1 MNIISV
7 YGSHNASVF
16 VMCGDKYEVIEVER
30 FISKK
35 NIGLV
40 KYVFMRHH
48 IDAIITSILEY
59 IKLKYGV
66 VEFDICF
73 YNQTNLVEEKTKV
86 DYHKLFPAKEY
97 VFFNHHESHAAGTFY
112 QSPYEKAMVFS
123 MDGGGNDGRCNIY
136 QANRENG
143 LKLIGKE
150 IFDFGYTYMLFGEY
164 LSDIK
169 KEKNIY
175 IGNLVYA
182 GKLMGLCSFGKVR
195 EDWYHHFKHY
205 YETASCIFPKTPETR
220 ALKNAEIEKLGSKIG
235 VVFDVENRISGQIS
249 YDIAATSQRA
259 FEDSI
264 LSIIKKY
271 YKGGPICFTGG
282 CSLNIILNKRI
293 KDEITNDV
301 FVSPNGNDSGLAVG
315 SVLNFIKPKKPFVA
329 TYIGVP
335 ILDIHDLSK
344 YFSDGMRVSVNDLA
358 KVLANGSIIGCM
370 RGASEHGPRSLGNR
384 SILCNPCISEMK
396 DILNAKVKNREWF
409 RPFAPVVRLEDVSKY
424 FEFEDES
431 PYMSFQVRVRSEWQT
446 KLQAISHVD
455 GSARVQTVTREQNQ
469 WLYDLLTEIEKLTGI
484 GVLLN
489 TSFNVDGKP
498 ITTRISE
505 VIEVYDKTDIDGV
518 YVEGFLLLK
527 NKNSLKSY

>member
-1 MNIISV
+1 
-7 YGSHNASVF
+7 
-16 VMCGDKYEVIEVER
+16 MCGDEYEVIEVER

-40 KYVFMRHH
+40 KYIFMKNR
-48 IDAIITSILEY
+48 IYAILSSILQY
-59 IKLKYGV
+59 IKTKYRV
-66 VEFDICF
+66 NEFDICF
-73 YNQTNLVEEKTKV
+73 YNSTVYEAVYEGENEI
-86 DYHKLFPAKEY
+86 DYHKLFPAKKY
-97 VFFNHHESHAAGTFY
+97 VFFNHQESHAAGTFY
-112 QSPYEKAMVFS
+112 QSPYKKATVFS
-123 MDGGGNDGRCNIY
+123 MDGGGNDGICNVY
-136 QANRENG
+136 SADRELG
-143 LKLIGKE
+143 LELIGKE
-150 IFDFGYTYMLFGEY
+150 PSDFGYTYMLFGDY

-169 KEKNIY
+169 KEKDIF

-195 EDWYHHFKHY
+195 EDWYPHFKHY
-205 YETASCIFPKTPETR
+205 YETAPNIIAEIIEER
-220 ALKNAEIEKLGSKIG
+220 ALKRAEIEKLGRKIG
-235 VVFDVENRISGQIS
+235 VVFDVENRISGQVA

-264 LSIIKKY
+264 IAIMKKY

-301 FVSPNGNDSGLAVG
+301 FVAPNGNDCGLTLG
-315 SVLNFIKPKKPFVA
+315 SVLNFTKPKEPFVA

-335 ILDIHDLSK
+335 ILDIHHFWK
-344 YFSDGMRVSVNDLA
+344 YFTDDMRIDISGLA
-358 KVLANGSIIGCM
+358 KVLAEGSIIGCV
-370 RGASEHGPRSLGNR
+370 RGNSEHGPRALGNR
-384 SILCNPCISEMK
+384 SILCNPCIPEMK

-409 RPFAPVVRLEDVSKY
+409 RPFAPVVRLEDVNKY
-424 FEFEDES
+424 FEFDAES
-431 PYMSFQVRVRSEWQT
+431 PYMSFQVRVRPEWQN
-446 KLQAISHVD
+446 KLQAITHVD

-469 WLYDLLTEIEKLTGI
+469 WLYDLLTEVETLTGT

-505 VIEVYDKTDIDGV
+505 VMEVYEKTKIDGV

-527 NKNSLKSY
+527 SKKV